1 MTAGP
6 VAIDVDGTL
15 LECRARQVS
24 VARAVAGTTFD
35 VDAFW
40 AAKRAGLAT
49 APALVAAGVQQETAR
64 ASARA
69 WRAAIE
75 DDEWLALDT
84 PLPAAVDALDML
96 RAARVAIVLLTAR
109 TRPGAVNRQLRVLGI
124 LERVDA
130 LLVVDPTFAVSE
142 KAAELRR
149 VRACALI
156 GDTESDAA
164 AAAEAGV
171 PFLAVGSGQ
180 RSPTF
185 SSRAKQGQ
193 SMPMWARPPRFL

>member
-1 MTAGP
+1 
-6 VAIDVDGTL
+6 
-15 LECRARQVS
+15 
-24 VARAVAGTTFD
+24 
-35 VDAFW
+35 
-40 AAKRAGLAT
+40 
-49 APALVAAGVQQETAR
+49 
-64 ASARA
+64 
-69 WRAAIE
+69 
-75 DDEWLALDT
+75 LDT

-109 TRPGAVNRQLRVLGI
+109 TRPGAVNRQLRGLGI

-130 LLVVDPTFAVSE
+130 LLVVDPTSAVSE

-185 SSRAKQGQ
+185 LL
-193 SMPMWARPPRFL
+193 ARDAGPVHADVGAAAAVLVARLQASATT